1 MRQPAR
7 EGQRQFG
14 HRVWRGY
21 YPGSG
26 FAFAEKVDGWS
37 YEIDGEVLFGRRL
50 PDPLPRLTVTKL
62 SPGELPGTLAMAGSG
77 ILVCTRLHAVLSQAV
92 TSEIQ
97 SLPASIKRDPQ
108 ARYALVNL
116 LASVACL
123 DRVRSE
129 CEAYEDPPHA
139 IRTLRKMV
147 LTPIAADA
155 PAAFHMAEMPGVI
168 LIRDDLREA
177 MQAVSV
183 SAGEF
188 VPVDE
193 YRRGV

>member
-1 MRQPAR
+1 MLPAR
-7 EGQRQFG
+7 KRQRKIT

-37 YEIDGEVLFGRRL
+37 YEIDDEVLFGRRL
-50 PDPLPRLTVTKL
+50 LDPLPRLRVTKL
-62 SPGELPGTLAMAGSG
+62 SPGELPDALAMAGSG
-77 ILVCTRLHAVLSQAV
+77 ILVCTKLNAVLRRSV
-92 TSEIQ
+92 TSQIQ
-97 SLPASIKRDPQ
+97 CLPASIQRDSQ
-108 ARYALVNL
+108 ARYALINL
-116 LASVACL
+116 LASVVCL
-123 DRVRSE
+123 DRERSE
-129 CEAYEDPPHA
+129 YDAYEDPPHA
-139 IRTLRKMV
+139 IRTMRKMV

-155 PAAFHMAEMPGVI
+155 PLAFHIAEMPGVI
-168 LIRDDLREA
+168 LIRDDLRET
-177 MQAVSV
+177 MQAVST